1 MKIGLVGFA
10 GSGKTTVFNTLTGL
24 NIPTG
29 FGGSV
34 HLGTAKV
41 PDERIDRLS
50 AIFKPKKTTY
60 PEIVFS
66 DIPGEHGGEHKSLS
80 RKALEPIRS
89 QDVLCLVLRAF
100 PNPAVEAKADPA
112 AELEAFYTECVLADL
127 EMVERKLDRA
137 KKDKTDPLQIAAF
150 ELMKQTL
157 EAERPIRSL
166 PETALHRDM
175 LTGFAFLT
183 DKPLLAVLNRS
194 EDEVVQPMPEPLAK
208 RLTAL
213 SAAGLVLSA
222 SVEAEIALLDP
233 ADQAAFLADLGLTE
247 SARARFVRTAYE
259 LLDLISFFT
268 VGEDEVRAWPIPRGT
283 HARAAAGKIHTD
295 LERGFI
301 RAEVMAYPDFIAH
314 GSEHA
319 VKEAGKFK
327 LEGKDY
333 VVADG
338 DIMSIRFNV

>member
-24 NIPTG
+24 NVPTG
-29 FGGSV
+29 FGGTV
-34 HLGTAKV
+34 HLGTVKV

-60 PEIVFS
+60 AEIVFS
-66 DIPGEHGGEHKSLS
+66 DIPGEHGAERKGLS
-80 RKALEPIRS
+80 KKALEPIRA

-112 AELEAFYTECVLADL
+112 AELEAFHLECILADL

-137 KKDKTDPLQIAAF
+137 KKDKTDPLQTAAF
-150 ELMKQTL
+150 ELMKRTL
-157 EAERPIRSL
+157 EAELPIRSL
-166 PETALHRDM
+166 SAAALHRDM

-194 EDEVVQPMPEPLAK
+194 EEEAGQPMPEALAK
-208 RLTAL
+208 RLAGL

-222 SVEAEIALLDP
+222 SVEAEIAQLDA
-233 ADQAAFLADLGLTE
+233 ADQAAFLADLGLAE
-247 SARARFVRTAYE
+247 SARARFVRTAYD

-283 HARAAAGKIHTD
+283 HARAAAGKIHSD

-301 RAEVMAYPDFIAH
+301 RAEVMAYQDFIGL

-333 VVADG
+333 VAADG

>member
-24 NIPTG
+24 SVPTG
-29 FGGSV
+29 FGGTV
-34 HLGTAKV
+34 HLGTVKV

-50 AIFKPKKTTY
+50 AMFKPKKTTY
-60 PEIVFS
+60 AEIVFS
-66 DIPGEHGGEHKSLS
+66 DIPGEHGAEHKGLS
-80 RKALEPIRS
+80 RKALEPIRA

-100 PNPAVEAKADPA
+100 PNPAVETKADPA
-112 AELEAFYTECVLADL
+112 AELEAFHVECILADL

-137 KKDKTDPLQIAAF
+137 KKDKTDPLHVSAF

-166 PETALHRDM
+166 SEPVLHREM
-175 LTGFAFLT
+175 LTGFSFLT

-194 EDEVVQPMPEPLAK
+194 EDEAALPMPEPLTK
-208 RLTAL
+208 RLAQL

-222 SVEAEIALLDP
+222 SVEAEIAQLDP
-233 ADQAAFLADLGLTE
+233 ADQAAFLADLGLKE

-268 VGEDEVRAWPIPRGT
+268 VGEDEVRAWPIRRGT
-283 HARAAAGKIHTD
+283 HARAAAGKIHSD

-301 RAEVMAYPDFIAH
+301 RAEVMAYGDFIAH